1 MAIFRNHKTKGY
13 TVMSNHHLCEKSL
26 SLKSKGLLSIMLSLP
41 DEWEYS
47 IIGLAALSKDGKDSV
62 MSALDE
68 LCEFRYVDMTTMRNN
83 KGQYETV
90 YDIYETPNQDRCGK
104 SESENPIQYN
114 TNNESN
120 SPINSPITTPLSPT
134 RGKQKVEF
142 DLSFIDAAFGNI
154 MIEWMTHRKDIKKP
168 FRSLNSIKKSY
179 NDLIEYSNGD
189 PVIAQKVVDQSIANG
204 YQGLFPLKQGVTT
217 MSKLQQQEQESYE
230 KQKRVLEM
238 MAESERRKQDAD
250 YGVARG
256 IADLFG

>member
-47 IIGLAALSKDGKDSV
+47 IIGLAALSKDGKDSI

-68 LCEFRYVDMTTMRNN
+68 LCEFGYVDMTTMRNN
-83 KGQYETV
+83 KGQYETI

-142 DLSFIDAAFGNI
+142 DLSFIDAAFGNA
-154 MIEWMTHRKDIKKP
+154 MLEWLTFKKEIKKP
-168 FRSLNSIKKSY
+168 YKTLSGIKKCY
-179 NDLIEYSNGD
+179 NQLLEYSNND
-189 PVIAQKVVDQSIANG
+189 PIIAQKIVDQSIANN
-204 YQGLFPLKQGVTT
+204 YQGIFPLKQGGRESGVT
-217 MSKLQQQEQESYE
+217 MSRSMQDTMQRMEEARKYSEML
-230 KQKRVLEM
+230 KQFNDE
-238 MAESERRKQDAD
+238 
-250 YGVARG
+250 
-256 IADLFG
+256 